1 MKKWLSLA
9 AAGIAAVVFF
19 GCSTPEDALR
29 PAEISLAEL
38 EQRMHKATDPQGNFA
53 KSRTY
58 SMLQTISTPQFL
70 DDPEEQLVEVKFERP
85 NKFSLISYKDN
96 KPVAMWCSNGERGW
110 VIDYGKRDIRVLAG
124 SELRR
129 MRLMSQISNPQES
142 FSKIFVKVDL
152 HRCTNEDGE
161 FYRIDCYGEEQT
173 SPLSIYIDAD
183 SFLMRRMKFDLPVGS
198 GRLEY
203 DARIRQYEL
212 REGVMVPVTT
222 DIVQNGEKQYSKIT
236 SYQLNPEF
244 QELDFMPPVF

>member
-1 MKKWLSLA
+1 M
-9 AAGIAAVVFF
+9 IAASVFF
-19 GCSTPEDALR
+19 GCSTAEDVLR
-29 PAEISLAEL
+29 PAELSLPEL
-38 EQRMHKATDPQGNFA
+38 ERRMHNATDPHGNFA

-70 DDPEEQLVEVKFERP
+70 DDPVEELVEVKFEHP

-96 KPVAMWCSNGERGW
+96 KPEAMWCSNGQRGW
-110 VIDYGKRDIRVLAG
+110 VIDYGKRDIRVLDG
-124 SELRR
+124 TELRR
-129 MRLMSQISNPQES
+129 MLLMAQSSNPRER
-142 FSKIFVKVDL
+142 FGKIFAKVDL
-152 HRCTNEDGE
+152 HRCTNEEGE
-161 FYRIDCYGEEQT
+161 FYRLDCYDEGQS
-173 SPLSIYIDAD
+173 SPIYIYIDAG

-222 DIVQNGEKQYSKIT
+222 DIVQNGEKQHSKIT